1 MVVLQYACRQ
11 GVPRH
16 YRGDGDSIRDNIGSS
31 SKLALDYGSGA
42 P

>member
-16 YRGDGDSIRDNIGSS
+16 SGGKRGGIRDNIGSS
-31 SKLALDYGSGA
+31 SRLALDYGSGA